1 MESLTNLIPVAAM
14 GFGIYL
20 FFRWVVS
27 DMNRPAGR

>member
-1 MESLTNLIPVAAM
+1 MESLANLLPVAAM

-27 DMNRPAGR
+27 DMNRPTGR